1 MIDRSALL
9 GALRAQLAVAEADL
23 RERSEEPG
31 LAWAEDLRNQYDAAR
46 EVGRTAL
53 TWSAWRD
60 GEVALAAVAWVLAPV
75 FVQFCADN
83 GLTDKVFIAAPGERM
98 LEAVD
103 AETAFYAADPH
114 RNSRDWLR
122 EAFGYLGGFPAA
134 AGLVDAHNPVWSAP
148 LGADACGEILRFWRE
163 QNADGSLV
171 WSLTDPSWDTRFLGD
186 LYQDLSDF
194 AKKKYALLQT
204 PDFVEEFI
212 LDRTL
217 NPALEQV
224 ALEDLR
230 LIDPTCGSGHFLLGA
245 FERIHEAWLR
255 EAPGMDARVRAQTAL
270 QAVHGVDIN
279 PFAVAIARFRL
290 TLAAMRACGVNR
302 LEGAPDFKPQVAV
315 GDSLLAGDEVAGK
328 HEVLDFGEADPDMLL
343 AAHRYAAED
352 VDDFPGILARKS
364 YHVVVGNPP
373 YITVKDK
380 ALNEAY
386 RKRYLT
392 CKGKYAL
399 TVPFMELFFELAVR
413 GNGGPAGWVG
423 QITSNSFMK
432 REFGSKLIENL
443 LSGADALNPVDLLDV
458 IDTSGAYI
466 PGHGTPTVILI
477 GRRRRPTGE
486 TVHAVLGVRG
496 EPGQPGEA
504 RKGLVWS
511 QIVDHIDD
519 ASGFDGEYVTVT
531 DLPRE
536 VLAAHPWSLSGGG
549 AGDVKAAIE
558 TASTGSIAAQADSVG
573 ITCFTLEDE
582 VYVVPRRALTTRGI
596 PEGKRRTM
604 VLGDGLRDWSND
616 PDQPGAVFPY
626 NDRLEAED
634 IGSDGPVLRWMW
646 PFRSN
651 LSNNYMF
658 GRVTKVQSGLR
669 WTEYG
674 RFTASKLRTPLSIAF
689 AFVATHNHF
698 VLDRGGKVFNRSAP
712 VIKLPADA
720 TEADHLGLLGV
731 LNSSVACFWLRQVCH
746 GKGNGGVNEGMR
758 GEDWEEFYEFTGT
771 KLREFPLPE
780 SLPVAYGAILDS
792 LAQQAAAQ
800 LPAAILT
807 ADTTPSRAALN
818 AARAEW
824 QRLRALMVAWQEEL
838 DWHTYRAY
846 GLIEEALTAVEVSG
860 EPPYPEDALP
870 AVQLGQ
876 RAFEI
881 VLARRLESGE
891 ESSQWFTRHGSTPV
905 TEIPTQWPAA
915 YRDLVQR
922 RLDAIESNPQI
933 RLLERPEFKRRWASE
948 SWEAMEAAALTAFI
962 VDRLERRELWF
973 AGGAPQVRSVAQIAD
988 AVRHDEAIQ
997 AAVELL
1003 YGRDADRV
1011 AVFTALLGEEC
1022 VPFAAAWRYKPSG
1035 LVKRAEWEA
1044 VWEMQRR
1051 EDAGETLDIPVPPK
1065 YGQGDFRKQSY
1076 WKHRGKL
1083 DVPKERFIAYPGAQR
1098 ENDTSPVYG
1107 WAGWDHAEAAQA
1119 LAALLLDRAD
1129 AQGWDVERLV
1139 PLMAGLAEL
1148 EPWLHQWHGD
1158 VDPDFGTSVADD
1170 ITALLDERLAA
1181 AGLTRAD
1188 VAAWRPPES
1197 GRGRRA

>member
-9 GALRAQLAVAEADL
+9 AALRAQLAAVEADL

-31 LAWAEDLRNQYDAAR
+31 LEWAEELRNQYEAAR

-83 GLTDKVFIAAPGERM
+83 GLTDNVFIAAPGERM

-122 EAFGYLGGFPAA
+122 EAFGHLGGFPAA

-163 QNADGSLV
+163 QDADGALV
-171 WSLTDPSWDTRFLGD
+171 WSLADPSWDTRFLGD
-186 LYQDLSDF
+186 LYQDLSEF
-194 AKKKYALLQT
+194 AKKKFALLQT

-255 EAPGMDARVRAQTAL
+255 EAPGMDVRVRAQTAL
-270 QAVHGVDIN
+270 KAVHGVDIN

-290 TLAAMRACGVNR
+290 TLAAMRACGVTR

-315 GDSLLAGDEVAGK
+315 GDSLLAGDPRFGK
-328 HEVLDFGEADPDMLL
+328 QGELEFGEDDPDMLL

-352 VDDFPGILARKS
+352 VDEFPGILTRKS

-432 REFGSKLIENL
+432 REFGSKLIEDL
-443 LSGADALNPVDLLDV
+443 LSGKDPLNPVDLLDV

-477 GRRRRPTGE
+477 GRRRRPTGD

-511 QIVDHIDD
+511 QIAEHIND
-519 ASGFDGEYVTVT
+519 AGGFDGEYVTVT

-549 AGDVKAAIE
+549 AGDVKAAIDTTGMNLVDLHVDVGMTDLTGE
-558 TASTGSIAAQADSVG
+558 DDVFIFQASKAARSLPEPHVG
-573 ITCFTLEDE
+573 IVEGDRVRDFDCSTDH
-582 VYVVPRRALTTRGI
+582 YVLLPRYFDGQERVPSVEEGRHLWTFRTPLARRLYFQQTPAQR
-596 PEGKRRTM
+596 
-604 VLGDGLRDWSND
+604 
-616 PDQPGAVFPY
+616 
-626 NDRLEAED
+626 
-634 IGSDGPVLRWMW
+634 
-646 PFRSN
+646 
-651 LSNNYMF
+651 
-658 GRVTKVQSGLR
+658 GLR
-669 WTEYG
+669 WFDHAMFFDK
-674 RFTASKLRTPLSIAF
+674 RHRTPLSIAF

-731 LNSSVACFWLRQVCH
+731 LNSSVACFWLKQVSH
-746 GKGNGGVNEGMR
+746 SKGNATASSGIPDQPWSWN
-758 GEDWEEFYEFTGT
+758 WEFTGT
-771 KLREFPLPE
+771 KLQEFPLPE
-780 SLPVAYGAILDS
+780 SLPIGYGAILDS

-800 LPAAILT
+800 LPGAVLA
-807 ADTTPSRAALN
+807 ADTAPSRAALN

-860 EPPYPEDALP
+860 EPPYPGDALP

-881 VLARRLESGE
+881 VLSRRLAAGE
-891 ESSQWFTRHGSTPV
+891 ESSQWFTRHGSTPI
-905 TEIPTQWPAA
+905 TEIPAEWPAD

-922 RLDAIESNPQI
+922 RLDAIAANPQI

-948 SWEAMEAAALTAFI
+948 SWEAMETAALTAFI
-962 VDRLERRELWF
+962 LDRLERRELWF
-973 AGGAPQVRSVAQIAD
+973 TGGAPQVRSVAQIAD

-997 AAVELL
+997 GAVELL
-1003 YGRDADRV
+1003 YGRYADRV
-1011 AVFTALLGEEC
+1011 AVFTALLADEC

-1035 LVKRAEWEA
+1035 MVKRAEWEA

-1051 EDAGETLDIPVPPK
+1051 EDAEETLDIPVPPK
-1065 YGQGDFRKQSY
+1065 YAQGDFRKQSY

-1098 ENDTSPVYG
+1098 ENDTTPVYG

-1119 LAALLLDRAD
+1119 LAELLVDRAD
-1129 AQGWDVERLV
+1129 RQDWEAERLV

-1148 EPWLHQWHGD
+1148 EPWLHQWHAD
-1158 VDPDFGTSVADD
+1158 VDPEFGTSVADD

-1188 VAAWRPPES
+1188 VAAWRPPEAR
-1197 GRGRRA
+1197 RGRRG